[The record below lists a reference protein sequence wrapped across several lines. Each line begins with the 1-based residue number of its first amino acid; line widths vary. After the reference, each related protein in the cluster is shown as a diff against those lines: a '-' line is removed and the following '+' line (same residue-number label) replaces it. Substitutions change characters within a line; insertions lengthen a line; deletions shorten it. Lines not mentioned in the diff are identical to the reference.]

1 MFIAVHL
8 RSANPQPLE
17 VSSSPQNV
25 KIRLISVKRPKR
37 RELRSETAA
46 NPNGQKRRCSCGR
59 QRQFLPISRVFFL
72 QISKFPAAFF
82 PDFQGVFPST
92 GLDVEIC
99 EYLVSPGQGRNMDRS
114 QGGKEI
120 KARGMVNSTM
130 RVGNL
135 GRVGIKIW
143 VLSVS
148 GWLGAEI
155 VSGGRHGGLLGP
167 ELGLTQRS
175 S

>member
-1 MFIAVHL
+1 
-8 RSANPQPLE
+8 
-17 VSSSPQNV
+17 
-25 KIRLISVKRPKR
+25 
-37 RELRSETAA
+37 
-46 NPNGQKRRCSCGR
+46 
-59 QRQFLPISRVFFL
+59 
-72 QISKFPAAFF
+72 
-82 PDFQGVFPST
+82 
-92 GLDVEIC
+92 
-99 EYLVSPGQGRNMDRS
+99 MDRS

-120 KARGMVNSTM
+120 KASKMQSRMVSSTM

-167 ELGLTQRS
+167 EEQLMLC
-175 S
+175 

>member
-1 MFIAVHL
+1 
-8 RSANPQPLE
+8 
-17 VSSSPQNV
+17 
-25 KIRLISVKRPKR
+25 
-37 RELRSETAA
+37 
-46 NPNGQKRRCSCGR
+46 
-59 QRQFLPISRVFFL
+59 
-72 QISKFPAAFF
+72 
-82 PDFQGVFPST
+82 
-92 GLDVEIC
+92 
-99 EYLVSPGQGRNMDRS
+99 MDRS

-120 KARGMVNSTM
+120 KARGMVSSTM

-155 VSGGRHGGLLGP
+155 VSGGMHVGLLCP
-167 ELGLTQRS
+167 ELGLNQRS

>member
-1 MFIAVHL
+1 
-8 RSANPQPLE
+8 
-17 VSSSPQNV
+17 
-25 KIRLISVKRPKR
+25 
-37 RELRSETAA
+37 
-46 NPNGQKRRCSCGR
+46 
-59 QRQFLPISRVFFL
+59 
-72 QISKFPAAFF
+72 
-82 PDFQGVFPST
+82 
-92 GLDVEIC
+92 
-99 EYLVSPGQGRNMDRS
+99 MDRS

-120 KARGMVNSTM
+120 KAKGMVSSTM

-155 VSGGRHGGLLGP
+155 VSGGRHGELLGP